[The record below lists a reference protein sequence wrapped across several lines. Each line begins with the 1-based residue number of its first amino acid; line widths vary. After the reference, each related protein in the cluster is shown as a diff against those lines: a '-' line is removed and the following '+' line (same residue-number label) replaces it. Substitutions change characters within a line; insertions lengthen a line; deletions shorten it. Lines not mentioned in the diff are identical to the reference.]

1 MLKSEAT
8 PPPTVPQLTPTVFL
22 LGLRHYNFVNFTHPK
37 VDCKV
42 KFSNTGPGSYPEIS
56 ELVGANFK
64 VLVVVRID
72 HRHVKLLF
80 GECITI
86 CLNLLQNG
94 ASEP

>member
-56 ELVGANFK
+56 
-64 VLVVVRID
+64 
-72 HRHVKLLF
+72 
-80 GECITI
+80 
-86 CLNLLQNG
+86 
-94 ASEP
+94 